1 MEPIERQVD
10 SLIRLLKLLNIEGKT
25 FTKIPTAELMTR
37 SLGFMFL
44 KTIDIFKC
52 KPNNTL
58 SYEYFM

>member
-37 SLGFMFL
+37 SLGYMFL
-44 KTIDIFKC
+44 QTIDIFKG

-58 SYEYFM
+58 SNQDYM